1 MTGHAERSPDAA
13 RAGIAYI
20 DDLLNPAPVR
30 LETGI
35 SRLESG
41 ALVVA
46 VRTDLHGC
54 KGRMLDWWFKQFD
67 TTRHLHWWHPLDHVE
82 HRGWDRHW
90 RKGETYIGATI
101 RAVEALGDIP
111 PVSAVIKFHDPAE
124 LFAPDAYRLAM
135 ADGQVS
141 AAVYARIG
149 FGDDVALDA
158 DGDPLDGQMV
168 HVARDTSYGA
178 VLRSRFILGQTA
190 KAAGHEQPDAIGF
203 GLLQHCYTEFSYLA
217 KLLPSLYWGDRANR
231 GEVPLLW

>member
-13 RAGIAYI
+13 RAGITHI

-90 RKGETYIGATI
+90 RKGENYIGATI

-124 LFAPDAYRLAM
+124 LFAPEAYRM
-135 ADGQVS
+135 AVAGGRVS

-178 VLRSRFILGQTA
+178 VLRSRFILGQTG
-190 KAAGHEQPDAIGF
+190 KAAGHELPDAIGF

-231 GEVPLLW
+231 GDVPLLW

>member
-20 DDLLNPAPVR
+20 DDLLDPAPVR

-82 HRGWDRHW
+82 HCGWDRHW
-90 RKGETYIGATI
+90 RKGENYIGATI

-111 PVSAVIKFHDPAE
+111 PVSAVIKFHDPAD
-124 LFAPDAYRLAM
+124 LFAPDAYRLALM
-135 ADGQVS
+135 GGQVS

-178 VLRSRFILGQTA
+178 VLRSRFILGQTG
-190 KAAGHEQPDAIGF
+190 KAAGHELPDAIGF

-231 GEVPLLW
+231 GDVPLLW

>member
-20 DDLLNPAPVR
+20 DDLLDPAPIR

-35 SRLESG
+35 SRLDSG
-41 ALVVA
+41 ELVVA
-46 VRTDLHGC
+46 VRTDLPGC

-90 RKGETYIGATI
+90 RKGENYIGATI
-101 RAVEALGDIP
+101 RAVESLGDIP

-124 LFAPDAYRLAM
+124 LFAADAYRLAL
-135 ADGQVS
+135 AGGQVS

-149 FGDDVALDA
+149 FGEDVALDA
-158 DGDPLDGQMV
+158 DGDPLDGRMV

-190 KAAGHEQPDAIGF
+190 KAAGHELPDAIGF

-231 GEVPLLW
+231 GDVPLLW

>member
-20 DDLLNPAPVR
+20 DDLLNPAPLR

-90 RKGETYIGATI
+90 RKGENYIGATI

-124 LFAPDAYRLAM
+124 LFGADAYRLA
-135 ADGQVS
+135 AAGGQVS

-158 DGDPLDGQMV
+158 DGDPMDGQMV

-190 KAAGHEQPDAIGF
+190 KAAGHELPDAIGF

-231 GEVPLLW
+231 GDVPLLW

>member
-20 DDLLNPAPVR
+20 EDLLTPAPIR

-41 ALVVA
+41 ELVVA
-46 VRTDLHGC
+46 VRTDLPGC

-90 RKGETYIGATI
+90 RKGENYIGATI
-101 RAVEALGDIP
+101 RAVESLGDIP

-124 LFAPDAYRLAM
+124 LFAPDAYRLAL
-135 ADGQVS
+135 AGGQVS

-190 KAAGHEQPDAIGF
+190 KAAGHELPDAIGF